1 MAPSN
6 TPGNLRERVKFP
18 PPASWNKSRDDNFS
32 ILFEL
37 LSIPVP
43 FPSSIVPWAS
53 LKFKLTFHRT
63 IHVCLRFFSNCSL
76 SFSLSPSP
84 FSRLTFTPSGTAGFA
99 RTATTGN
106 GSSSNSYSPNGK
118 FKRRKKTEKLHQQ
131 QQPQD
136 ALEEDTIEPGVCQV
150 YTGTTCEQ
158 YLRNQTVFVTPD
170 ITMEIL
176 EERLKSAYGV
186 IRESKDMNAN
196 CRVYALPSLCY
207 SILPVCRTPEL
218 TNHQYFAN
226 RAAAEAAQRA
236 ATIGRGK
243 MRAHEKKNNR
253 KQLLVKAAL
262 STVATP
268 YEERG
273 NGTLTTTERL
283 RVYFSGGVTPD
294 LGGRFFDGEIVTEN
308 SLPPRYDNARRGR
321 RAAGHQQQQY
331 VQPGE
336 EITVLSYTSS
346 SSGPKK
352 SYPPT
357 RNTENLRRICRND
370 CELLENELCQKEY
383 AIAKRHPTIGQKL
396 PLEECDDLPLQKS
409 VDGTIL
415 NGIGGLGSSGD
426 MECMRLGIDLDIK
439 PNDDC
444 YWENGASYRGIMDRT
459 KSSKICMRWSKLM
472 HTMSEFPH
480 LAGHNYCRLGC
491 DKDISLLNTTVK
503 LQSLFLQKSTTRR
516 SNGCSLVLRG
526 HAKNHRVL

>member
-1 MAPSN
+1 MF
-6 TPGNLRERVKFP
+6 TP
-18 PPASWNKSRDDNFS
+18 
-32 ILFEL
+32 L
-37 LSIPVP
+37 L
-43 FPSSIVPWAS
+43 
-53 LKFKLTFHRT
+53 
-63 IHVCLRFFSNCSL
+63 
-76 SFSLSPSP
+76 SLSPSP

-131 QQPQD
+131 QQQQD

-321 RAAGHQQQQY
+321 RAAGHQQQQQY